1 MIRQSQIEYLI
12 SQYVHNQWE
21 NSNQLEEDQSP
32 ADNHQRVVE
41 VKVIQK
47 VLKLNSIYF
56 EVWKKNLSNSYILN
70 AVFW

>member
-1 MIRQSQIEYLI
+1 MIRQSQIQYLI

-32 ADNHQRVVE
+32 ADNHQHVVE

>member
-1 MIRQSQIEYLI
+1 MIRQSQIQYLI

-56 EVWKKNLSNSYILN
+56 EV
-70 AVFW
+70 